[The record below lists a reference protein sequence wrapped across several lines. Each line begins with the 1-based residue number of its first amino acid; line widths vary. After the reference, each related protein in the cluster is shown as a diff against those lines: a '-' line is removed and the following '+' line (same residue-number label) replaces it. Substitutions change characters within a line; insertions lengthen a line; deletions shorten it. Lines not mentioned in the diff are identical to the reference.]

1 MNRYFL
7 QYDETDC
14 GAAALATVL
23 SILKNKVSLYEV
35 KNRMYKNAYGSSI
48 QDVIDSAKIF
58 DIDAEG
64 LIGTLEELM
73 VGIKDKEIGYPF
85 IAHVEKTNGQMHFI
99 VVRNIRKNKVLVF
112 DPGIGKYHISLEE
125 FNNSWTGNIISFND
139 SSQEKKIYAKLSL
152 KDSLELIKP
161 YRAKLVGIS
170 LLILLISLMSTLG
183 AKSYQIIIDN
193 FAQTQSKEVVLL
205 KTISVSRDNFFLG
218 LIIFYILKNAVT
230 LSTSILLNITDI
242 GFQKHLRKNFFVKF
256 FSLNVPFIES
266 KKSGDSLTRI
276 NDLENIGS
284 FYSKIVTKFFSDF
297 IMIFVGGVALIS
309 ISFRL
314 TIIVFFIVLLYCLAS
329 IVIIPRFH
337 NKQRELME
345 YDANVV
351 SNFSEDIKLIE
362 LIKNQ
367 QMEQNF
373 LDKLTVISNK
383 FIHSKK
389 SFGVLEIIF
398 RFITN
403 NIQEIGMLT
412 VLWVGIIQIS
422 NNVLTLGELIAFE
435 SIMGLFIAPIV
446 NIISMQKD
454 YQQFIVSYE
463 RVLEYEKNES
473 EKYVSISSLLNIDK
487 IVANNLSFKYGS
499 KGVIQNLNFEINKAD
514 RIFVEGPNGSGKST
528 LFKLL
533 TKINTEY
540 IGSLRINGKEIS
552 ELAVNEVRNNIE
564 YTPSNCTVFS
574 GSLYDNLMGNDINP
588 ENEQLLK
595 ELIDSRIINQ
605 LISNLG
611 EGLNS
616 IILEDGA
623 NLSEGQKQTISFCR
637 TLLSNKSVLIFD
649 ESTSQIDRETEKQ
662 LLEFLFSKM
671 GHATLIFTDHNE
683 YVRKLYKCR
692 LIIGRPICC

>member
-1 MNRYFL
+1 
-7 QYDETDC
+7 
-14 GAAALATVL
+14 
-23 SILKNKVSLYEV
+23 
-35 KNRMYKNAYGSSI
+35 
-48 QDVIDSAKIF
+48 
-58 DIDAEG
+58 
-64 LIGTLEELM
+64 
-73 VGIKDKEIGYPF
+73 
-85 IAHVEKTNGQMHFI
+85 
-99 VVRNIRKNKVLVF
+99 
-112 DPGIGKYHISLEE
+112 
-125 FNNSWTGNIISFND
+125 
-139 SSQEKKIYAKLSL
+139 
-152 KDSLELIKP
+152 
-161 YRAKLVGIS
+161 
-170 LLILLISLMSTLG
+170 
-183 AKSYQIIIDN
+183 
-193 FAQTQSKEVVLL
+193 
-205 KTISVSRDNFFLG
+205 
-218 LIIFYILKNAVT
+218 
-230 LSTSILLNITDI
+230 
-242 GFQKHLRKNFFVKF
+242 
-256 FSLNVPFIES
+256 
-266 KKSGDSLTRI
+266 
-276 NDLENIGS
+276 
-284 FYSKIVTKFFSDF
+284 
-297 IMIFVGGVALIS
+297 
-309 ISFRL
+309 
-314 TIIVFFIVLLYCLAS
+314 
-329 IVIIPRFH
+329 
-337 NKQRELME
+337 
-345 YDANVV
+345 
-351 SNFSEDIKLIE
+351 
-362 LIKNQ
+362 
-367 QMEQNF
+367 
-373 LDKLTVISNK
+373 
-383 FIHSKK
+383 

>member
-1 MNRYFL
+1 MINHYFL

-48 QDVIDSAKIF
+48 QDIINSANLF

-64 LIGTLEELM
+64 LSGTLEEL
-73 VGIKDKEIGYPF
+73 VVEINSKEIRYPF

-99 VVRNIRKNKVLVF
+99 VVRKIRNNKVFIF
-112 DPGIGKYHISLEE
+112 DPGIGKHYISIEE
-125 FNNSWTGNIISFND
+125 FNNSWTGNIISFNA
-139 SSQEKKIYAKLSL
+139 SKQEKKIYAKLSL

-161 YRAKLVGIS
+161 YRAKLAGVS
-170 LLILLISLMSTLG
+170 FLILLISLMSTLG

-193 FAQTQSKEVVLL
+193 FTQAQSTEVILL
-205 KTISVSRDNFFLG
+205 KTISVSRNTFFLG
-218 LIIFYILKNAVT
+218 LIIFYVLKNALA
-230 LSTSILLNITDI
+230 LSTSILLNSTDI
-242 GFQKHLRKNFFVKF
+242 DFQKHLRKTFFVKF

-276 NDLENIGS
+276 TDLENIGN

-314 TIIVFFIVLLYCLAS
+314 TLIVFLIVLLYCLTS
-329 IVIIPRFH
+329 IIIVPKFH
-337 NKQRELME
+337 KKQRELME

-373 LDKLTVISNK
+373 FDKLINISNK
-383 FIHSKK
+383 FVHSKK
-389 SFGVLEIIF
+389 NFGVLEIIF
-398 RFITN
+398 SFITN
-403 NIQEIGMLT
+403 NIQEIGMLI
-412 VLWVGIIQIS
+412 VLWVGIVQIS
-422 NNVLTLGELIAFE
+422 NNVITLGELIAFE
-435 SIMGLFIAPIV
+435 SIMGLFISPIV
-446 NIISMQKD
+446 NMMSMQKD

-473 EKYVSISSLLNIDK
+473 ETYISDNSRQNIDY
-487 IVANNLSFKYGS
+487 IIATNLSFKYGS
-499 KGVIQNLNFEINKAD
+499 KKIIQNLNFVIDKAD
-514 RIFVEGPNGSGKST
+514 KIFVEGPNGSGKST

-533 TKINTEY
+533 TKINREY
-540 IGSLRINGKEIS
+540 TGSLKINGKEVS
-552 ELAVNEVRNNIE
+552 EFAVNEVRNTIE

-574 GSLYDNLMGNDINP
+574 GSLYDNLMGNNNNP
-588 ENEQLLK
+588 ESEQLLK
-595 ELIDSRIINQ
+595 ELIDSRIINK
-605 LISNLG
+605 LISDLG
-611 EGLNS
+611 EGLDS

-649 ESTSQIDRETEKQ
+649 ESTSQIDRETENK

-671 GHATLIFTDHNE
+671 DKAILIFTDHNE
-683 YVRKLYKCR
+683 YVRKKCKK
-692 LIIGRPICC
+692 IIKM

>member
-1 MNRYFL
+1 M
-7 QYDETDC
+7 
-14 GAAALATVL
+14 
-23 SILKNKVSLYEV
+23 
-35 KNRMYKNAYGSSI
+35 
-48 QDVIDSAKIF
+48 
-58 DIDAEG
+58 
-64 LIGTLEELM
+64 
-73 VGIKDKEIGYPF
+73 
-85 IAHVEKTNGQMHFI
+85 
-99 VVRNIRKNKVLVF
+99 
-112 DPGIGKYHISLEE
+112 
-125 FNNSWTGNIISFND
+125 
-139 SSQEKKIYAKLSL
+139 
-152 KDSLELIKP
+152 
-161 YRAKLVGIS
+161 
-170 LLILLISLMSTLG
+170 
-183 AKSYQIIIDN
+183 
-193 FAQTQSKEVVLL
+193 
-205 KTISVSRDNFFLG
+205 G
-218 LIIFYILKNAVT
+218 LIIFYIIKNTVG
-230 LSTSILLNITDI
+230 LYTSILLNSTDI
-242 GFQKHLRKNFFVKF
+242 DFQKHLRKTFFVKF

-314 TIIVFFIVLLYCLAS
+314 TLIVFLIVLLYCLAS
-329 IVIIPRFH
+329 IIIVPRFH
-337 NKQRELME
+337 KKQRELME

-367 QMEQNF
+367 QMEQNLF
-373 LDKLTVISNK
+373 DKLIVISNK

-389 SFGVLEIIF
+389 SFGFLEIIF
-398 RFITN
+398 GFITN
-403 NIQEIGMLT
+403 NIQEIGMLI

-422 NNVLTLGELIAFE
+422 NNVLTLGELISFE
-435 SIMGLFIAPIV
+435 SIMGLFIAPII
-446 NIISMQKD
+446 NMISMQKD

-473 EKYVSISSLLNIDK
+473 EKYISNSSRLNIDK

-499 KGVIQNLNFEINKAD
+499 KRVIQNLSFEIDKAD

-533 TKINTEY
+533 TKINMEY
-540 IGSLRINGKEIS
+540 TGSLRINGKEIS
-552 ELAVNEVRNNIE
+552 ELSVNEVRNNIE

-574 GSLYDNLMGNDINP
+574 GSLYDNLMGNNITP

-595 ELIDSRIINQ
+595 ELIDSRIISQ

-611 EGLNS
+611 EGLDS
-616 IILEDGA
+616 IILEDRA

-649 ESTSQIDRETEKQ
+649 ESTSQIDRKTENK

-671 GHATLIFTDHNE
+671 RNATLIFTDHNE
-683 YVRKLYKCR
+683 YVRKRCKK
-692 LIIGRPICC
+692 IIQI